1 MEKSRI
7 RDKLTASAT
16 LVSGVSD
23 GGVAGVPALVWLPTM
38 LLASLL
44 LLVYALLPMFL
55 QFLTFLLS
63 LEILLL
69 L

>member
-1 MEKSRI
+1 MWER
-7 RDKLTASAT
+7 AT
-16 LVSGVSD
+16 GRFES
-23 GGVAGVPALVWLPTM
+23 PAATVWLPSM
-38 LLASLL
+38 LLVSLL